1 MTRDNRHLAGSNGR
15 VGGEADD
22 LGHRRVKLAVR
33 RFGHGEREL
42 ELENGCHLF
51 KIPEG
56 IARLARTR
64 KRATLR
70 RVPSRTP

>member
-1 MTRDNRHLAGSNGR
+1 MTRDRHLTGSNGR
-15 VGGEADD
+15 IGGEADD

-51 KIPEG
+51 KVLEG
-56 IARLARTR
+56 IARLARNG

-70 RVPSRTP
+70 RAPSRTP